1 MFGIDGKVNQMLLT
15 NKGFGD
21 SYTELILDFAY
32 ETTRILV
39 PNRPPSLY
47 SK

>member
-21 SYTELILDFAY
+21 SYTELIPDLAY

-39 PNRPPSLY
+39 PNRPP
-47 SK
+47 